1 MFSLGSSVHPQRL
14 LFKHQL
20 RVANIFI
27 CFNKNKNQ
35 GPRTHIISFFCW
47 IGRDQFK
54 LFMVDHYAFALFSTN
69 ILPFLDICPRR
80 DWMCLKNDG
89 ICFSGI
95 WEISFSQKISYMN
108 NWSETKKFYTKIL
121 LVSLVLVKI
130 LHWRRR
136 LWTRNQISVTSLS
149 GCVLKILTL
158 HRMLKI
164 NLQSEF

>member
-54 LFMVDHYAFALFSTN
+54 LFMVDHYACALFLTN

-95 WEISFSQKISYMN
+95 WEISFSQKNIIHEQLI
-108 NWSETKKFYTKIL
+108 WDQKIL
-121 LVSLVLVKI
+121 YKNLVGFIGSGEDSSLKKKALDKES
-130 LHWRRR
+130 
-136 LWTRNQISVTSLS
+136 NKCYKSF
-149 GCVLKILTL
+149 
-158 HRMLKI
+158 RMCPK
-164 NLQSEF
+164 NSNAS